1 MSCLSFAYAWLP
13 VDDGRD
19 IRLDDQIRLT
29 SLVGAST
36 WWIVGMISRDS
47 TGNREHPLPKGQSKK
62 TG

>member
-1 MSCLSFAYAWLP
+1 MSYSLK

-19 IRLDDQIRLT
+19 IRLDDQISLT